1 MSRAAPWVAFVLF
14 ALIALAPI
22 AYLVGISFV
31 TRDGT
36 LSVENYRVYTSASLW
51 KLLWR
56 SFLLAGGATAVAL
69 LVGVPMGVLVGR
81 ANLWLKPVFAALV
94 VVPLL
99 LPPYM
104 MTICWFYLLTPESWM
119 NQSLLPFLGLGA
131 INFQTLDGFPGAI
144 FSLALS
150 YYPIIALLTWL
161 GVRTPDPAHE
171 EAGCLVLSPWRA
183 FAKLTLPTALP
194 YIATGAVFVL
204 FFSLINY
211 AVPYQFSIGATFVS
225 EIHSQYQ
232 GQHNSHQA
240 AALAVPFLL
249 GASLLLWAE
258 RRTVKRYRSAVR
270 GETVAAPP
278 VLRLGSGQGPALL
291 FALLLTAISSVGPL
305 GVLVWMAWPFDQ
317 MGNAISA
324 CRSEIQNTLVLSIV
338 AAFAT
343 LVIAGGV
350 AVGARRPGRSGRI
363 MDFAGILPLA
373 FPPMSLGIGLIVL
386 WNRSAIFGAEA
397 GWIGAVSDLVYASFL
412 IMIFTLIA
420 RSFPFAMRPVFYGLG
435 ALSPRLPEAAR
446 LQGAGPT
453 RTFFLITLPLTW
465 RAFALAWFLAFLFSV
480 GEYDAIHLVQQ
491 PGYAML
497 APRMI
502 GAFHNFRHD
511 LVSNTALVLIAAV
524 VLPILIYL
532 LIPRRRVTGAR
543 P

>member
-1 MSRAAPWVAFVLF
+1 MSRAAPWVAFALF
-14 ALIALAPI
+14 AVIALAPV

-31 TRDGT
+31 ARDGT
-36 LSVENYRVYTSASLW
+36 FTTENYHVYSSAALW

-56 SFLLAGGATAVAL
+56 SLLLAGGGTVVAL
-69 LVGVPMGVLVGR
+69 IVGVPIGVLVGR
-81 ANLWLKPVFAALV
+81 ANLWLKPVFAALL

-104 MTICWFYLLTPESWM
+104 MTICWFYLLTPESWI
-119 NQSLLPFLGLGA
+119 NQGLLPYLGLGA
-131 INFQTLDGFPGAI
+131 INFHTLDGFPGAI
-144 FSLALS
+144 FSFALS

-171 EAGCLVLSPWRA
+171 EAGRLVLSPWRA
-183 FAKLTLPTALP
+183 FGTLTLPTATP
-194 YIATGAVFVL
+194 YIITGAVFVF

-232 GQHNSHQA
+232 GQHNSPQA

-249 GASLLLWAE
+249 GASFLLWAE
-258 RRTVKRYRSAVR
+258 RRAVKRYRSAVR
-270 GETVAAPP
+270 GETTAPPP
-278 VLRLGSGQGPALL
+278 VLRLGAAQAPALL
-291 FALLLTAISSVGPL
+291 FALLLTGISSIGPL
-305 GVLVWMAWPFDQ
+305 GVLVWMAWPFQQ
-317 MGNAISA
+317 MGSAIVS
-324 CRSEIQNTLVLSIV
+324 CRDEIQNALVLSVV

-343 LVIAGGV
+343 LVIASGV
-350 AVGARRPGRSGRI
+350 AIGARRPGRTGRL
-363 MDFAGILPLA
+363 MDLLGILPLA

-386 WNRSAIFGAEA
+386 WNRSAIFGLQAD
-397 GWIGAVSDLVYASFL
+397 WIGSVSDIVYGSFL

-420 RSFPFAMRPVFYGLG
+420 RSFPFSMRPIFYGLG
-435 ALSPRLPEAAR
+435 AVSPHLAEAAR
-446 LQGAGPT
+446 LEGAGPA
-453 RTFFLITLPLTW
+453 RTFFRITLPITW
-465 RAFALAWFLAFLFSV
+465 RVFALAWFLAFLFSV

-511 LVSNTALVLIAAV
+511 LVSNTALVLIGAV
-524 VLPILIYL
+524 VLPILVYL
-532 LIPRRRVTGAR
+532 LIPTRNARGAR
-543 P
+543 A